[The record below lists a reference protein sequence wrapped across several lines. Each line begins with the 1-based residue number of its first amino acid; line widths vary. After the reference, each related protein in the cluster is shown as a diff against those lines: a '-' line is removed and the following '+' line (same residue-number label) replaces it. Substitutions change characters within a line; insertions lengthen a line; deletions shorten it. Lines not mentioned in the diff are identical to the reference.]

1 MATCAAMS
9 ALLRAFQ
16 RAATAGVAER
26 KTYDTADLAG
36 FLGALYARGRD
47 AHPKVHL
54 AEEAF
59 GYALARCAGDGP
71 INGLDR
77 LAIEDLYL
85 ACACLEGVR
94 GAVRAFETAYAK
106 VIHRAV
112 SRIIAAGEERADAE
126 QRVRQLLLVGAPG
139 DRPAVAKYAGRAPL
153 AKWITVTAMRVAI
166 ALTRSETAEQRLRDK
181 TTAEALGASPEDLLM
196 SAELRRAVEPA
207 VVEALG
213 RLDKRDRLILRLYL
227 VGGMSTP
234 AIGASLGLSHQAVS
248 KRIAATREELL
259 ERIRGTVAGRLKI
272 SEEEFSSL
280 MRVVISKLD
289 VNVAPL
295 LRARR

>member
-1 MATCAAMS
+1 
-9 ALLRAFQ
+9 
-16 RAATAGVAER
+16 
-26 KTYDTADLAG
+26 
-36 FLGALYARGRD
+36 
-47 AHPKVHL
+47 
-54 AEEAF
+54 
-59 GYALARCAGDGP
+59 
-71 INGLDR
+71 
-77 LAIEDLYL
+77 
-85 ACACLEGVR
+85 
-94 GAVRAFETAYAK
+94 
-106 VIHRAV
+106 
-112 SRIIAAGEERADAE
+112 
-126 QRVRQLLLVGAPG
+126 
-139 DRPAVAKYAGRAPL
+139 
-153 AKWITVTAMRVAI
+153 MRVAI